1 MLSLQC
7 YDFIKYPLIGYLDVV
22 SVYLRLAQIK
32 NKTRKQ
38 FGPIW
43 LTRDLLAGE
52 LRRFAN
58 FLILSRSKIQLSA

>member
-32 NKTRKQ
+32 NKTRKHLVQ
-38 FGPIW
+38 FG
-43 LTRDLLAGE
+43 
-52 LRRFAN
+52 
-58 FLILSRSKIQLSA
+58 